1 LEVKIPNKKMKK
13 KASILFVHGAGHAA
27 WCWRDHFTG
36 WFEALGY
43 TVAAPD
49 LPHHGDLNRDGLK
62 FTPLSAYVDA
72 VAQEAVR
79 LEPPLILIGHSMG
92 GFIIQKYLERAEA
105 DLAVLVAS
113 TPPTGAFGMVKRM
126 ATRRPVAFFNTMRTG
141 NGTDSPARTRD
152 YFFNPETPADVV
164 NRCHQRLQPESMR
177 ALMDMMSSLHP
188 ERVRTPVVVIGAEC
202 DWLVAPPNDL
212 ETTARAYHT
221 TPLILP
227 GGHTMM
233 LDTAWEQVAREI
245 ETAIVERV
253 PIGG

>member
-1 LEVKIPNKKMKK
+1 MEVKIPNKKMKK

-92 GFIIQKYLERAEA
+92 GFIIQKYLERAGA

-113 TPPTGAFGMVKRM
+113 TPPAGALGMVKRM

-152 YFFNPETPADVV
+152 YFFSPGTPAAVV
-164 NRCHQRLQPESMR
+164 NECHRRLQPDSARAMR
-177 ALMDMMSSLHP
+177 DMMSPLHP
-188 ERVRTPVVVIGAEC
+188 RPVKTPVVVIGAENG
-202 DWLVAPPNDL
+202 WLVAPPRDI
-212 ETTARAYHT
+212 TATARTHRT
-221 TPLILP
+221 TPRTLP
-227 GGHTMM
+227 GGHDMM
-233 LDTAWEQVAREI
+233 LDTAWQQVALEI
-245 ETAIVERV
+245 DTAITERHARR
-253 PIGG
+253 

>member
-1 LEVKIPNKKMKK
+1 MEVKIPNKKMKK

-92 GFIIQKYLERAEA
+92 GFIIQKYLECRGRPRCLGRLDSTHRRIWNGEA
-105 DLAVLVAS
+105 YGH
-113 TPPTGAFGMVKRM
+113 TPPRSVFQYDEDRQ
-126 ATRRPVAFFNTMRTG
+126 R
-141 NGTDSPARTRD
+141 NGLAGKDAGLL
-152 YFFNPETPADVV
+152 
-164 NRCHQRLQPESMR
+164 LQPRNSRRRSE
-177 ALMDMMSSLHP
+177 
-188 ERVRTPVVVIGAEC
+188 
-202 DWLVAPPNDL
+202 
-212 ETTARAYHT
+212 
-221 TPLILP
+221 
-227 GGHTMM
+227 
-233 LDTAWEQVAREI
+233 
-245 ETAIVERV
+245 
-253 PIGG
+253 